1 MFPLPALGHANN
13 KQTHN
18 YGKPIFTLL
27 QMRII
32 NSKEI
37 NAISRL
43 SGYKKL
49 NACTCCSEIVAKRK
63 HPITAFAK
71 EKKKTEV

>member
-1 MFPLPALGHANN
+1 MKKSHNGRKKFRKDVSATRPGHANN

-18 YGKPIFTLL
+18 YGKPISTLL

-37 NAISRL
+37 NAISQL

-49 NACTCCSEIVAKRK
+49 NGCT
-63 HPITAFAK
+63 
-71 EKKKTEV
+71 

>member
-49 NACTCCSEIVAKRK
+49 RYWYTYLHWKI
-63 HPITAFAK
+63 I
-71 EKKKTEV
+71 EKAGVGKSPNQSFLFI

>member
-1 MFPLPALGHANN
+1 MKSHNGRKKSRKDVSATRPGHANN
-13 KQTHN
+13 KQTYN
-18 YGKPIFTLL
+18 YGKPISTLL

-49 NACTCCSEIVAKRK
+49 NGCTWLKNT
-63 HPITAFAK
+63 HHML
-71 EKKKTEV
+71 